1 MDCYWVRMPAPTRP
15 PGRSPLAR
23 SMLRRESPRCQEF
36 AQDLPTQNVRWWTAE
51 RQEFLRKRR
60 MRRGK
65 SESTLLTLR
74 WTRLPKLD
82 SGSGRDAT
90 VLDGPFRRGSHG
102 ALVGI
107 ILLGRDHSF
116 RSRQPRGTG
125 WDTSLAVRGL
135 SRGEPLLPRAVRG
148 ADYARGP
155 RPVGVVGHLFRV
167 LLGGEDPRAARA
179 RAACCVRC
187 GKQFLSWI
195 RACPNCGLARGA
207 ASDEFRELEIT
218 ERNVCRLVR
227 QGDLDEETA
236 DRLLP
241 CLARP

>member
-1 MDCYWVRMPAPTRP
+1 GAVIMLFDPANLGGRGGTRRLRSEDCRVE
-15 PGRSPLAR
+15 SLFFLA
-23 SMLRRESPRCQEF
+23 LF
-36 AQDLPTQNVRWWTAE
+36 VGLIT
-51 RQEFLRKRR
+51 
-60 MRRGK
+60 
-65 SESTLLTLR
+65 
-74 WTRLPKLD
+74 
-82 SGSGRDAT
+82 
-90 VLDGPFRRGSHG
+90 
-102 ALVGI
+102 LVG
-107 ILLGRDHSF
+107 H
-116 RSRQPRGTG
+116 
-125 WDTSLAVRGL
+125 GL
-135 SRGEPLLPRAVRG
+135 WVLF
-148 ADYARGP
+148 
-155 RPVGVVGHLFRV
+155 GHLFRV